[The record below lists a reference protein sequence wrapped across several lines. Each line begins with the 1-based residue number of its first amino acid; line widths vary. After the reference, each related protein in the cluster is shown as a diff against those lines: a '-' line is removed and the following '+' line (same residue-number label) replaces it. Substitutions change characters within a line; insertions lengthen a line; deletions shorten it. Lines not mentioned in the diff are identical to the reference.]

1 MNKVNIYP
9 TEGMLD
15 TSSKVTIKLKNEN
28 ELFYEYD
35 LNSLINI
42 EDRKNKMKV
51 KTSSLLGKIMSDSL
65 WKFIESE
72 ETLPSEWIWDNYN
85 KNL

>member
-1 MNKVNIYP
+1 MNKVNVYP
-9 TEGMLD
+9 SKGMLE
-15 TSSKVTIKLKNEN
+15 TSSKVMIKLKNEN

-42 EDRKNKMKV
+42 QDRKNKMKI

-65 WKFIESE
+65 WKLIECGK
-72 ETLPSEWIWDNYN
+72 TLPSEWIWNNYN
-85 KNL
+85 KSL